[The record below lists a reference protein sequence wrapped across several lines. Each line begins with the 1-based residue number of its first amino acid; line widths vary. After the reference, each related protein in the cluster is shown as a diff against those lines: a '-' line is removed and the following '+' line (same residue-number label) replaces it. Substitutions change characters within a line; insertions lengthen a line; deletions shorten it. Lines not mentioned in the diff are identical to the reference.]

1 MKTLILFSIFFTSF
15 FASLTVASAQTSEE
29 LSRKA
34 AQNGCYYQQVECI
47 QEPCPPILICPS
59 PKPSYSPHPSPM
71 PAVRCENLIVAS
83 GNNSNIP
90 ATVVLRSSIS
100 GDENQVKK
108 YRYYFG
114 DGTQEETTNVEI
126 SHKYEVSG
134 NFIARVDVM
143 DANGRWINSPAC
155 ETPVTVKA
163 SSLESHKSSCSD
175 LYVTVNNS
183 GVAPATV
190 SFSVSGYDNKDGI
203 KKYKLD
209 FGNGVVKESDGR
221 TFEQSYEIAGN
232 YTVKAYVLDSENNW
246 KGGEESCKKTF
257 TITNANQPP
266 LKGQPE
272 TGAPTVFLLTS
283 LAGLGLGG
291 VGFKRL
297 YP

>member
-1 MKTLILFSIFFTSF
+1 MKTLTLLSLFVTVFFTAF
-15 FASLTVASAQTSEE
+15 TPASAQTSQE

-47 QEPCPPILICPS
+47 QAPCPPILVCPS
-59 PKPSYSPHPSPM
+59 PRPTYTPNPSPM
-71 PAVRCENLIVAS
+71 PAVSCENLIIAS
-83 GNNSNIP
+83 GNNSSVP
-90 ATVVLRSSIS
+90 ATVILRSSVA
-100 GDENQVKK
+100 GDTAQVKK

-114 DGTQEETTNVEI
+114 DGTQEETTNQEI

-143 DANGRWINSPAC
+143 NSAGKWVSSQAC

-163 SSLESHKSSCSD
+163 SNLESHKSSCSD

-190 SFSVSGYDNKDGI
+190 SFSVSGYDNKDGV

-209 FGNGVVKESDGR
+209 FGNGIVKESDGR
-221 TFEQSYEIAGN
+221 TFEQNYDIAGS
-232 YTVKAYVLDSENNW
+232 YTVKAYILDSENNW
-246 KGGEESCKKTF
+246 KSGEDTCKKTF

-272 TGAPTVFLLTS
+272 TGAPTIFLVTS

-291 VGFKRL
+291 IGFKRL